1 MKSQF
6 IHTYKG
12 TLSAML
18 VYGVCLLLL
27 CLLGILFQAF
37 PLIQNHYYA
46 VVLCSTA
53 IPLIVIPLI
62 IYLCS
67 INHLTLADIGIRKQ
81 NIGKSLAAGFLLSM
95 VIVLFRYR
103 HSAAVFTS
111 YRDAGIVIACM
122 FYYLVP
128 VAILEEI
135 TFRAFIPHTIS
146 KNKKHAYMLSG
157 ILFSALHLP
166 FRFIMSNMAFPV
178 FLASRVISCLVIY
191 FLHFMFQKLY
201 DTYGNCG
208 GPIMLHFVID
218 FFQLLS
224 F

>member
-27 CLLGILFQAF
+27 CLLGILFKHF

-67 INHLTLADIGIRKQ
+67 VNHLTLADIGIRKQ

-95 VIVLFRYR
+95 VIVLFRYK

-122 FYYLVP
+122 FYYFVP

-166 FRFIMSNMAFPV
+166 FQFIMSNMAFPV